1 MMTTTNFTSVR
12 QADPYSVYYAT
23 TASSLNKRPLSQ
35 IYQENTRKGPNGE
48 KPALQNPSTKK
59 SFKFVTSR
67 IDHGL
72 KKKQASNQAS
82 HVSDGLTAKRKDELY
97 GRLSTHLLAKFL
109 SQKYPQYLFI

>member
-1 MMTTTNFTSVR
+1 MEKKQEAAKPSSGAGKNGMTTTNFNLKKGSD
-12 QADPYSVYYAT
+12 QYCMYYST

-67 IDHGL
+67 IDHGF
-72 KKKQASNQAS
+72 KKKQASN
-82 HVSDGLTAKRKDELY
+82 
-97 GRLSTHLLAKFL
+97 
-109 SQKYPQYLFI
+109 